1 MKTVAVFAL
10 LLLLPAL
17 GHAQAWSGAEQATVD
32 ALMWI
37 QWNQW
42 VQNGLLSVLILATV
56 ASKR

>member
-1 MKTVAVFAL
+1 MRIAAVFAL

-32 ALMWI
+32 ALMWV

-42 VQNGLLSVLILATV
+42 VQNGLLVILIISNIA
-56 ASKR
+56 KG